1 MVNMPPKKTS
11 APSKKTEEKKKD
23 KTIEDKTFGLKN
35 KKGAKTQK
43 FVQQVSQQVKQGGG
57 KSSRELLKQ
66 EEEKAKKK
74 EQAAKAKEELNTLFK
89 PVQTIGKGVDPK
101 SVVCLFFKQG
111 QCTKGDKCKFSHDL
125 TVARKTEKRNLFAD
139 ERDEDKNKD
148 NMDDWDEEKLNEV
161 VNKKHGEKNGLL
173 PASSIVCKF
182 FLEAVESGKYGWF
195 WDCPNGTEK
204 CQYRHALPPGYILK
218 KDKKK
223 MEDQKETISLEELV
237 DKERGAL
244 VGRDLN
250 KITLES
256 FLKWKKRKIE
266 EKKSKAKDEAKK
278 RKQEMDSG
286 NLSKLTGRDLF
297 NFRPELML
305 GDDAEADD
313 MTYERED
320 SDDEEASA
328 DGEGKENG
336 AVKTSVKE
344 IGMDEFTFDMDA
356 VDASDLPGADAAGNG
371 AGAAGATNGVGD
383 AAAGTGVPTIDP
395 SPHFTKANTPI
406 GDQQLGAVGGGDPGG
421 PSNLIN
427 GASNDDVAAAAGAAA
442 AAAPDIDIDEALFD
456 PDDLDD
462 LDEELETLDIDS

>member
-1 MVNMPPKKTS
+1 MPPKKTS

-23 KTIEDKTFGLKN
+23 KIIEDKTFGLKN

-43 FVQQVSQQVKQGGG
+43 FVAQVSQQVKHGGG
-57 KSSRELLKQ
+57 KSAKELAKQ

-74 EQAAKAKEELNTLFK
+74 EAAAKAKDELNTLFK
-89 PVQTIGKGVDPK
+89 PVQSVGKGVDPK

-125 TVARKTEKRNLFAD
+125 AVARKTEKRNIFAD
-139 ERDEDKNKD
+139 AREKEDKD

-173 PASSIVCKF
+173 PASSIVCKYF
-182 FLEAVESGKYGWF
+182 IEAVELGKYGWF
-195 WDCPNGTEK
+195 WDCPNGNEK

-266 EKKSKAKDEAKK
+266 EKKSKAKEENKK
-278 RKQEMDSG
+278 RKAEMESG

-320 SDDEEASA
+320 SDDEAE
-328 DGEGKENG
+328 GEGQENG
-336 AVKTSVKE
+336 AAKASVKE
-344 IGMDEFTFDMDA
+344 IGLDDFAFDLDK
-356 VDASDLPGADAAGNG
+356 VDASDLPEATPANTDAASNS
-371 AGAAGATNGVGD
+371 ASNASSRAAS
-383 AAAGTGVPTIDP
+383 IDP
-395 SPHFTKANTPI
+395 SPHFSKGNTPN
-406 GDQQLGAVGGGDPGG
+406 GLHDLGAVGGVDP
-421 PSNLIN
+421 SADESQN
-427 GASNDDVAAAAGAAA
+427 AEAAAAAI

>member
-1 MVNMPPKKTS
+1 MPPKKTS

-23 KTIEDKTFGLKN
+23 KIIEDKTFGLKN

-43 FVQQVSQQVKQGGG
+43 FVAQVSQQVKYGGG
-57 KSSRELLKQ
+57 KSAKELAKQ

-74 EQAAKAKEELNTLFK
+74 EAAAKAKDELNTLFK
-89 PVQTIGKGVDPK
+89 PVQTVGKGVDPK

-125 TVARKTEKRNLFAD
+125 AVARKTEKRNVFAD
-139 ERDEDKNKD
+139 ERDKDKDKD
-148 NMDDWDEEKLNEV
+148 GMDDWDEDKLNEV

-182 FLEAVESGKYGWF
+182 FLEAVELGKYGWF
-195 WDCPNGTEK
+195 WDCPNGNEK

-278 RKQEMDSG
+278 RKAEMDSG

-313 MTYERED
+313 MTYERE
-320 SDDEEASA
+320 SDDE
-328 DGEGKENG
+328 GEGEEDKENG
-336 AVKTSVKE
+336 AAKLSVKE
-344 IGMDEFTFDMDA
+344 IALDEFAFDMDK
-356 VDASDLPGADAAGNG
+356 VDDSDLPDATTAPAGAESNPAAG
-371 AGAAGATNGVGD
+371 D
-383 AAAGTGVPTIDP
+383 ISIDP
-395 SPHFTKANTPI
+395 SPHFSKATNGTPES
-406 GDQQLGAVGGGDPGG
+406 GAVGGADPPPETLGADGG
-421 PSNLIN
+421 
-427 GASNDDVAAAAGAAA
+427 AAAA

>member
-1 MVNMPPKKTS
+1 MPPKKTS

-23 KTIEDKTFGLKN
+23 KIIEDKTFGLKN

-43 FVQQVSQQVKQGGG
+43 FVAQVSQQVKHGGG
-57 KSSRELLKQ
+57 KSARELAKQ
-66 EEEKAKKK
+66 EEDKAKKK
-74 EQAAKAKEELNTLFK
+74 EAAAKAKDELNSLFK
-89 PVQTIGKGVDPK
+89 PVQSIGKGVDPK

-125 TVARKTEKRNLFAD
+125 AVARKTEKRNVFAD
-139 ERDEDKNKD
+139 EREKDKD
-148 NMDDWDEEKLNEV
+148 NMDDWDEAKLNEV

-173 PASSIVCKF
+173 PASSIVCKYF
-182 FLEAVESGKYGWF
+182 VEAVELGKYGWF
-195 WDCPNGTEK
+195 WDCPNGNEK

-278 RKQEMDSG
+278 RKAEMDSG

-320 SDDEEASA
+320 SDDEGEE
-328 DGEGKENG
+328 GEGKENG
-336 AVKTSVKE
+336 ATKSTVKE
-344 IGMDEFTFDMDA
+344 IALDEFAFDMDK
-356 VDASDLPGADAAGNG
+356 VDASDLPETKAEGGATTASGDTAI
-371 AGAAGATNGVGD
+371 AGAAAPAT
-383 AAAGTGVPTIDP
+383 TIEP
-395 SPHFTKANTPI
+395 SPHFSKTPN
-406 GDQQLGAVGGGDPGG
+406 GLQEQGAVGGADPAADCEQQ
-421 PSNLIN
+421 PVDE
-427 GASNDDVAAAAGAAA
+427 GAVAAAVA

>member
-1 MVNMPPKKTS
+1 MPPKKGN
-11 APSKKTEEKKKD
+11 AASKKTEEKKKD

-35 KKGAKTQK
+35 KKGAKGQK
-43 FVQQVSQQVKQGGG
+43 FVQQVSQQVMHGGG
-57 KSSRELLKQ
+57 KSSKELLKQ

-74 EQAAKAKEELNTLFK
+74 EAAAKAKDELNVLFK
-89 PVQTIGKGVDPK
+89 PVQTVGKGVDPK

-111 QCTKGDKCKFSHDL
+111 QCTKGAKCKFSHDL
-125 TVARKTEKRNLFAD
+125 TVARKTEKRDIFAD
-139 ERDEDKNKD
+139 ERAEKDKENSE
-148 NMDDWDEEKLNEV
+148 DWDEEKLNEV

-173 PASSIVCKF
+173 PTSSIVCKF
-182 FLEAVESGKYGWF
+182 FLEAVELGKYGWF
-195 WDCPNGTEK
+195 WDCPNGNEK

-218 KDKKK
+218 KDKKR
-223 MEDQKETISLEELV
+223 MEDQKEVISLEELV

-278 RKQEMDSG
+278 RKQELDQG

-313 MTYERED
+313 MAYERED
-320 SDDEEASA
+320 SDDEGQAEA
-328 DGEGKENG
+328 G
-336 AVKTSVKE
+336 ATKSSVKE
-344 IGMDEFTFDMDA
+344 INMDEFAFDLEG
-356 VDASDLPGADAAGNG
+356 VDASDLPGAPDPAGVNG
-371 AGAAGATNGVGD
+371 A
-383 AAAGTGVPTIDP
+383 AAAADPASATATGAPTVDP
-395 SPHFTKANTPI
+395 SPHFSKAKSKTPD
-406 GDQQLGAVGGGDPGG
+406 GDQDLGAVGGIDPSASQAPSGD
-421 PSNLIN
+421 
-427 GASNDDVAAAAGAAA
+427 ADAGAAA
-442 AAAPDIDIDEALFD
+442 VDIDIDEALFD

>member
-1 MVNMPPKKTS
+1 MPPKKTS

-23 KTIEDKTFGLKN
+23 KIIEDKTFGLKN

-43 FVQQVSQQVKQGGG
+43 FVAQVSQQVKYGGG
-57 KSSRELLKQ
+57 KSAKELAKQ

-74 EQAAKAKEELNTLFK
+74 EAAAKAKDELNTLFK
-89 PVQTIGKGVDPK
+89 PVQTVGKGVDPK

-125 TVARKTEKRNLFAD
+125 AVARKTEKRNVFAD
-139 ERDEDKNKD
+139 ERDKDKDKD
-148 NMDDWDEEKLNEV
+148 GMDDWDEDKLNEV

-182 FLEAVESGKYGWF
+182 FLEAVELGKYGWF
-195 WDCPNGTEK
+195 WDCPNGNEK

-278 RKQEMDSG
+278 RKAEMDSG

-313 MTYERED
+313 MTYERE
-320 SDDEEASA
+320 SDDE
-328 DGEGKENG
+328 GEGEEDKENG
-336 AVKTSVKE
+336 AAKLSVKE
-344 IGMDEFTFDMDA
+344 IALDEFAFDMDK
-356 VDASDLPGADAAGNG
+356 VDDSDLPDATTAPAGAESNPAAG
-371 AGAAGATNGVGD
+371 D
-383 AAAGTGVPTIDP
+383 ISIDP
-395 SPHFTKANTPI
+395 SPHFSKATNGTPES
-406 GDQQLGAVGGGDPGG
+406 GAVGGADPPPETLGADGG
-421 PSNLIN
+421 
-427 GASNDDVAAAAGAAA
+427 AAAA

-456 PDDLDD
+456 PDNLDD

>member
-1 MVNMPPKKTS
+1 MPPKKTS

-23 KTIEDKTFGLKN
+23 KIIEDKTFGLKN

-43 FVQQVSQQVKQGGG
+43 FVAQVSQQVKYGGG
-57 KSSRELLKQ
+57 KSAKELAKQ
-66 EEEKAKKK
+66 EEDKAKKK
-74 EQAAKAKEELNTLFK
+74 EAAAKAKDELNTLFK
-89 PVQTIGKGVDPK
+89 PVQTVGKGVDPK

-111 QCTKGDKCKFSHDL
+111 QCTKGEKCKFSHDL
-125 TVARKTEKRNLFAD
+125 AVARKTEKRNIFSD
-139 ERDEDKNKD
+139 EREKDKEKD
-148 NMDDWDEEKLNEV
+148 GMDDWDEAKLNEV

-182 FLEAVESGKYGWF
+182 FLEAVELGKYGWF
-195 WDCPNGTEK
+195 WDCPNGSEK

-278 RKQEMDSG
+278 RKAEMESG

-313 MTYERED
+313 MTYERD
-320 SDDEEASA
+320 SDDE
-328 DGEGKENG
+328 GEEGEDKENG
-336 AVKTSVKE
+336 AAKLSVKE
-344 IGMDEFTFDMDA
+344 IALDEFAFDMEK
-356 VDASDLPGADAAGNG
+356 VDASDLPDATTAQTGAESSP
-371 AGAAGATNGVGD
+371 ATGD
-383 AAAGTGVPTIDP
+383 ISVDP
-395 SPHFTKANTPI
+395 SPHFSKTTNGTPEP
-406 GDQQLGAVGGGDPGG
+406 GAVGGVDPSLE
-421 PSNLIN
+421 PL
-427 GASNDDVAAAAGAAA
+427 GADGGAAA
-442 AAAPDIDIDEALFD
+442 AVAAPDIDIDEALFD

>member
-1 MVNMPPKKTS
+1 MPPKKTS
-11 APSKKTEEKKKD
+11 APSKKVEEKKKD
-23 KTIEDKTFGLKN
+23 KIIEDKTFGLKN

-43 FVQQVSQQVKQGGG
+43 YVEQVSKQVKTGGSG
-57 KSSRELLKQ
+57 KTSKELLKQ

-74 EQAAKAKEELNTLFK
+74 EAALKAKDELNVLFK
-89 PVQTIGKGVDPK
+89 PVQSVGKGVDPK

-125 TVARKTEKRNLFAD
+125 TVARKTEKRNIFAD
-139 ERDEDKNKD
+139 ERAEKENDKD
-148 NMDDWDEEKLNEV
+148 NMEDWDEEKLNEV

-182 FLEAVESGKYGWF
+182 FLDAVESGKYGWF

-204 CQYRHALPPGYILK
+204 CQYVHALPPGYILK

-297 NFRPELML
+297 NFRPELMH

-313 MTYERED
+313 MTYEREE
-320 SDDEEASA
+320 SDDEGDVEE
-328 DGEGKENG
+328 GEGTENG
-336 AVKTSVKE
+336 QVKTAVKE
-344 IGMDEFTFDMDA
+344 INVDDFAFNLDEI
-356 VDASDLPGADAAGNG
+356 DASDDPVAADPA
-371 AGAAGATNGVGD
+371 GVGTSEPRD
-383 AAAGTGVPTIDP
+383 GIASREPSIDP
-395 SPHFTKANTPI
+395 SPHFSKDNTPN
-406 GDQQLGAVGGGDPGG
+406 GDLGAVGGIDP
-421 PSNLIN
+421 SDQLNA
-427 GASNDDVAAAAGAAA
+427 ASLDAAAGAAA
-442 AAAPDIDIDEALFD
+442 AEPDVDIDIDEALFD

>member
-1 MVNMPPKKTS
+1 MPPKKTS

-23 KTIEDKTFGLKN
+23 KIIEDKTFGLKN

-43 FVQQVSQQVKQGGG
+43 FVAQVSQQVKYGGG
-57 KSSRELLKQ
+57 KSAKELAKQ

-74 EQAAKAKEELNTLFK
+74 EAAAKAKDELNTLFK
-89 PVQTIGKGVDPK
+89 PVQTVGKGVDPK

-125 TVARKTEKRNLFAD
+125 AVARKTEKRNVFAD
-139 ERDEDKNKD
+139 ERDKDKDKD
-148 NMDDWDEEKLNEV
+148 GMDDWDEDKLNEV

-182 FLEAVESGKYGWF
+182 FLEAVELGKYGWF
-195 WDCPNGTEK
+195 WDCPNGNEK

-278 RKQEMDSG
+278 RKAEMDSG

-313 MTYERED
+313 MTYERE
-320 SDDEEASA
+320 SDDE
-328 DGEGKENG
+328 GEGEEDKENG
-336 AVKTSVKE
+336 AAKLSVKE
-344 IGMDEFTFDMDA
+344 IALDEFAFDMDK
-356 VDASDLPGADAAGNG
+356 VDDSDLPDATTAPAGAESNPAAG
-371 AGAAGATNGVGD
+371 D
-383 AAAGTGVPTIDP
+383 ISIDP
-395 SPHFTKANTPI
+395 SPHFSKATNGTPEP
-406 GDQQLGAVGGGDPGG
+406 GAVGGADPPPEALGADGG
-421 PSNLIN
+421 
-427 GASNDDVAAAAGAAA
+427 AAAAA